1 MRKARQV
8 VVNSLQL
15 AHLNSMGSAWC
26 MGTASGCLVSS
37 PTSVQG
43 MGEYW
48 PDVWNFDEMVGD
60 MGSGFACEK
69 LPLSPW
75 LVLGSSLFPSQPG
88 HRCQNI
94 KNTENMIQLIP

>member
-1 MRKARQV
+1 MIRRQEEQGETLGQTFIEVSMRKARQV

-26 MGTASGCLVSS
+26 MGTASDCLVSG

-48 PDVWNFDEMVGD
+48 PDVWSFDEMVGD
-60 MGSGFACEK
+60 MGSG
-69 LPLSPW
+69 
-75 LVLGSSLFPSQPG
+75 LVGLHVKSS
-88 HRCQNI
+88 H
-94 KNTENMIQLIP
+94 